1 MFVERKRPVDLS
13 RREFGRLTASGASGL
28 VASAVVGGG
37 RPEKAAAES
46 AVASSWMAKPA
57 PIDESLIAEVHSA
70 DVVIIGGGNAGIPA
84 ARAAAE
90 AGASVIVLEKQE
102 EGRYRFFGNECGTVN
117 SGFALGRGVERI
129 DPVEVLKDWQK
140 RTINRTNP
148 RLIRQYAVSSGAVF
162 DWLIEILPREF
173 VDSISIFCFPV
184 PSKYP
189 GEYAGFRTFPGT
201 AMFYGGEGYGWGD
214 MMKLNVERTRQL
226 GAKYFFGNDA
236 KEIVK
241 EGGVVTGVIA
251 RNGEGAYVKY
261 LAKKGV
267 VIAAGDFGGNPEMC
281 ADLLAESRDLFPG
294 TIDQW
299 RGMSRDGAGQR
310 LGIWAGGRME
320 PGPRAQ
326 MNGLGAGAY
335 GLLGAA
341 PFLLFT
347 NRNGERYTDE
357 SFIGM
362 WGTCHQGIRQPKGLL
377 ATVWDAKWRRSMAVQ
392 ALEHGNVDTG
402 DGKALA
408 ELEET
413 MGKVLG
419 AGREGYPP
427 GSTLT
432 GRMAHRVTYGA
443 DTLEG
448 LAGYLGYEGEAV
460 RTFVATVKRYNA
472 LCEKGYDEDF
482 GKDPRALIP
491 IDTPPFYGCR
501 DDSRESQPGAMC
513 THAGLVIDEK
523 QRVLDEND
531 DPIPGLYATG
541 NSSGGRFALQYSTPI
556 GGCSIGIATTLGK
569 ILGEYL
575 AGL

>member
-1 MFVERKRPVDLS
+1 MNNSQKKPTGMS
-13 RREFGRLTASGASGL
+13 RREFGKLAAIGASGL
-28 VASAVVGGG
+28 VSSTVMVGAA
-37 RPEKAAAES
+37 PEKASAET
-46 AVASSWMAKPA
+46 AKTPAWMVKPE
-57 PIDESLIAEVHSA
+57 PIDEKLIAKVHTA
-70 DVVIIGGGNAGIPA
+70 DIVIIGSGNAGTPA

-90 AGASVIVLEKQE
+90 VGASVIVLEKQE
-102 EGRYRFFGNECGTVN
+102 ESRYSFFGNECGTVN
-117 SGFALGRGVERI
+117 SRFALGRGVEKI
-129 DPVEVLKDWQK
+129 DPIEVLKDWQK

-148 RLIRQYAVSSGAVF
+148 RLIRQYAFHSGATF
-162 DWLIEILPREF
+162 DWLIEVIPQAF
-173 VDSISIFCFPV
+173 IDTITIFCFPL
-184 PSKYP
+184 PKKYP
-189 GEYAGFRTFPGT
+189 GEYAGFKTFPGT

-214 MMKLNVERTRQL
+214 MMKLNVERAQQL
-226 GAKYFFGNDA
+226 GAKYFFGNDV
-236 KEIVK
+236 KEIIKEDGAVK
-241 EGGVVTGVIA
+241 GVIA
-251 RNGEGAYVKY
+251 RTGDGQYVKY
-261 LAKKGV
+261 LATKGV

-281 ADLLAESRDLFPG
+281 ADLLSESRELFPD

-377 ATVWDAKWRRSMAVQ
+377 ATVWDAKWRHSMETQ

-402 DGKALA
+402 DQKALQ

-413 MGKVLG
+413 MGRVMGSGKD
-419 AGREGYPP
+419 GYPP
-427 GSTLT
+427 GSALS

-443 DTLEG
+443 NTLEE
-448 LAGYLGYEGEAV
+448 LAEYLGYEGNTV
-460 RTFVATVKRYNA
+460 RTFVATVKRYNE

-501 DDSRESQPGAMC
+501 DNSTEKQPKAMC